1 MTKGQVERLAK
12 HDRTYRA
19 GRLKGQCASEHVVE
33 FDTVPEVEPL
43 RSLAMGAKR
52 GNFDISGRG
61 L

>member
-1 MTKGQVERLAK
+1 MTKGQV
-12 HDRTYRA
+12 RA